1 MNTVRI
7 APVALCK
14 GISMNIIKELIADK
28 GIVYLISQ
36 IISIIATVF
45 LLLSYQQRTH
55 KRIVC
60 MQAIAGLLF
69 GTQYLMIGQYA
80 GMVCNY
86 LGMVRG
92 ICYSF
97 RTKSKIVD
105 SPVFPCVFA
114 VLFALSSFF
123 TYESPL
129 SLLPTVAMMI
139 SSFVLWNIKAQQLRA
154 LTLPTSIMWLIYNA
168 SCGAVV
174 AVGTEVLSEVSIF
187 IGLFRFRKKKKDKT
201 TK

>member
-1 MNTVRI
+1 ME
-7 APVALCK
+7 
-14 GISMNIIKELIADK
+14 IIKNLIAEK
-28 GIVYLISQ
+28 GVIYLISQ
-36 IISIIATVF
+36 IISIVATFF
-45 LLLSYQQRTH
+45 LLISYQQRTH
-55 KRIVC
+55 RRIVG

-80 GMVCNY
+80 GMICNW
-86 LGMVRG
+86 LGMVRC
-92 ICYSF
+92 IFYSF
-97 RTKSKIVD
+97 RTRSKIVD

-114 VLFALSSFF
+114 ALFALSGFF
-123 TYESPL
+123 TYTTPV

-174 AVGTEVLSEVSIF
+174 AVGTELLSEVSVF
-187 IGLFRFRKKKKDKT
+187 IGLFRFRKKKTDKAE
-201 TK
+201 K